1 MDASQSIEE
10 VKDNIA
16 DIVTATIE
24 RVQKE
29 ISPLGRMWGEGDYEL
44 PEITETDDT
53 TTTTE

>member
-1 MDASQSIEE
+1 VDASQSIDE

-29 ISPLGRMWGEGDYEL
+29 TPPLRRMWSEGDYEL

-53 TTTTE
+53 TTE